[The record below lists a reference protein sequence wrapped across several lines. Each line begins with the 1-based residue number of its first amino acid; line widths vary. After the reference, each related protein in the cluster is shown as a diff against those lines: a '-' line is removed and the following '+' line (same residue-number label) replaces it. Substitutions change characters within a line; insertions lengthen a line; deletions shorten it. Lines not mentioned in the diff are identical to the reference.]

1 MVWWFLLKHKV
12 VVDWSINEIKENPAP
27 PFLSSHWDG
36 VIGFHLIIFIHST
49 HHLQTFL
56 VLPCSLSTILN
67 LSAHLCS
74 TPLLSP
80 MFIYIWLMNYSI
92 LSIFSCFQG
101 NFQFIM
107 LTWSKKRF
115 GNFKIKP
122 IKHYWSDKRKLGWKK
137 HNFDLAK
144 SNFYPPEGHSCK
156 YQNLGTLKWAYY
168 FRSCQKEE
176 NFMWPKFGRVLPV
189 IRNIHFYDY
198 FAECEIGV

>member
-80 MFIYIWLMNYSI
+80 MFIYIWLMNYSF

-107 LTWSKKRF
+107 LTWSKKSF
-115 GNFKIKP
+115 GNFKFKP
-122 IKHYWSDKRKLGWKK
+122 IKHYSSDKRKLGWKNTILTWQRAIFIPQK
-137 HNFDLAK
+137 GTRVNTRTLEP
-144 SNFYPPEGHSCK
+144 SNELITLDPVKRKKTLCG
-156 YQNLGTLKWAYY
+156 QNL
-168 FRSCQKEE
+168 EE
-176 NFMWPKFGRVLPV
+176 CSLWSGISIFTDW
-189 IRNIHFYDY
+189 
-198 FAECEIGV
+198 